1 MTPALIKSP
10 SDTGTETGS
19 SSDDPHSRGI
29 RPLDQLTGLCIGL
42 AALLLPLSDFGRLF
56 NTAQSSTHAQ
66 LDRLHFSSILT
77 SKPRWT

>member
-10 SDTGTETGS
+10 SDTGTETGN

-42 AALLLPLSDFGRLF
+42 AALLLPLSVILADSLIPLNPAPTPSWTGSVFR
-56 NTAQSSTHAQ
+56 QS
-66 LDRLHFSSILT
+66 
-77 SKPRWT
+77 